1 MNFARRHECNR
12 CGIPRPPGGG
22 GDMGGHSGMRG
33 GFRGRGNDRGGFRG
47 RGRGG
52 PDRYRFVGVEILVKM
67 F

>member
-12 CGIPRPPGGG
+12 CGVPRPGGGG
-22 GDMGGHSGMRG
+22 GDMGGMRG

-52 PDRYRFVGVEILVKM
+52 PDRYR
-67 F
+67 